1 MKTSLLGAT
10 AMLTIGIGSAFAEG
24 GDGWDAAHML
34 DQGPVGFTMTQPQ
47 TAVRQLADGMIIA
60 HSSTDTPAAM
70 ATVAPQA
77 VAPQPTTS
85 RVSVPAS
92 SYPVTWGGG

>member
-1 MKTSLLGAT
+1 MRALLLGAA

-34 DQGPVGFTMTQPQ
+34 DQGPVGFTMAQPQ
-47 TAVRQLADGMIIA
+47 TAVRLPADGVIIA
-60 HSSTDTPAAM
+60 HSSIDTRAAPA
-70 ATVAPQA
+70 TGAPQA

-92 SYPVTWGGG
+92 SYPVAWGGG